1 MRFSTAPPLTAGT
14 GRMPEVMIA
23 IFMSF
28 VNQKCMKLLA
38 KIGKIIGMM
47 VKKSK
52 IFGQLGFI

>member
-1 MRFSTAPPLTAGT
+1 
-14 GRMPEVMIA
+14 MPEVMIA

-28 VNQKCMKLLA
+28 MNQKCMKLLA
-38 KIGKIIGMM
+38 KIRKIIGMM